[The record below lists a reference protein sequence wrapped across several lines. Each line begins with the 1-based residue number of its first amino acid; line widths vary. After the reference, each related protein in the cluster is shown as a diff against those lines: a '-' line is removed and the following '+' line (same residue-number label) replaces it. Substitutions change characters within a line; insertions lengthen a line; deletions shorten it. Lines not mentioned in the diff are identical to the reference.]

1 MVSRKEDLENGG
13 GWNVRKGK
21 KKLTFLAVVIRL
33 PPPPPSCWTRTV
45 VASWSSACIQQS
57 DVLL

>member
-21 KKLTFLAVVIRL
+21 KKAYVPGGRDTA
-33 PPPPPSCWTRTV
+33 
-45 VASWSSACIQQS
+45 AAAAAQ
-57 DVLL
+57 LLD